1 MSRGVESRP
10 KGRRRSRKG
19 EPAEVALR
27 LPIDVRLFVSSRG
40 FGRLCAANPE
50 LDLEREANGRVVVM
64 PPAGSESSSRNMGLS
79 GQLWYWN
86 QQVRT
91 GVVFDSSAGFT
102 LPNSAV
108 RGPDASWMSRERWE
122 AVPEA
127 DRRRFAHVSPDFVAE
142 LASPSDDRDR
152 LRAKMEEYIAQGV
165 RLGWLIDPRDATV
178 RIYRPGRPLE
188 TLARPAT
195 LSGEDVL
202 PGFVLDLKGILF
214 D

>member
-19 EPAEVALR
+19 EPAEVGLR

-64 PPAGSESSSRNMGLS
+64 PPAGAESSSRNMGLS

-91 GVVFDSSAGFT
+91 GIVFDSSAGFT

-122 AVPEA
+122 VLPEG
-127 DRRRFAHVSPDFVAE
+127 DRRRFAHICPDFVAE
-142 LASPSDDRDR
+142 LASPSDDRNQ
-152 LRAKMEEYIAQGV
+152 LQAKMEEYIAQGV

-178 RIYRPGRPLE
+178 RIYRPGRPVE